1 MTALP
6 PAGWYPDPEDATR
19 SRYWDGAT
27 WTQRPPPAGPGSGLT
42 IALGVCLTLLGVGVG
57 PVAGLALLSG
67 KPTDWSPQATE
78 GADTIWRGYFAATL
92 ALGVVALVLG
102 VRTLLR
108 RSAHPAFSLVTGIV
122 TMIIGLAGLLLGFAA
137 VGNGDDMSTPLTL
150 FGAGALIT
158 AGALAVTAFSVS
170 VLVSRRARSRAG
182 LPPAGTWPPAVA
194 FGSDARPGD
203 LGLRFLARLF
213 DSVLI
218 IVIAAVPE
226 VLRAAD
232 VWQGNW
238 YLSAFIPLAGG
249 LAFVYF
255 VVLEVSLGTTAG
267 KKLLGL
273 RVHGP
278 AGAAKP
284 TVRQSAIRNAVTLI
298 AIIPTVGFL
307 LVFAACIVIA
317 VTIQSSPTAQGKHDE
332 LAGGTQVVEAH
343 R

>member
-1 MTALP
+1 MTMLP
-6 PAGWYPDPEDATR
+6 PAGWYPDPEGAKR

-27 WTQRPPPAGPGSGLT
+27 WTQRPPPAAPGSGLA

-57 PVAGLALLSG
+57 PVAVLPLLSG
-67 KPTDWSPQATE
+67 KPTDWNPQATE
-78 GADTIWRGYFAATL
+78 GADAIWRGYFGAIL

-108 RSAHPAFSLVTGIV
+108 RSVRPAFSLITGIV
-122 TMIIGLAGLLLGFAA
+122 TTIAGLAGLLLGFAA
-137 VGNGDDMSTPLTL
+137 VGNGDDMSTPMLL

-158 AGALAVTAFSVS
+158 VGALAVTAFSVS
-170 VLVSRRARSRAG
+170 VLVSRRGRARAG
-182 LPPAGTWPPAVA
+182 LPPAGTWSPSAE
-194 FGSDARPGD
+194 FGSDVRPGD
-203 LGLRFLARLF
+203 LRLRFLARLF

-218 IVIAAVPE
+218 IAIAVVPE
-226 VLRAAD
+226 VLRATD
-232 VWQGNW
+232 VWRGNW
-238 YLSAFIPLAGG
+238 YLSASIPLAGG

-255 VVLEVSLGTTAG
+255 VALEVSLGTTAG

-284 TVRQSAIRNAVTLI
+284 TVRQSAIRNAVTLV
-298 AIIPTVGFL
+298 ALIPTVGFM